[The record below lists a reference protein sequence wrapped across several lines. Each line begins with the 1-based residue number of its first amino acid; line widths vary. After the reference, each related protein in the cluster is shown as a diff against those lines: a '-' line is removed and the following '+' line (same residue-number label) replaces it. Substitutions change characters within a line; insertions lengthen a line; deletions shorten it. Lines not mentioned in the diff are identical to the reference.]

1 MTVNEHKDEFNAI
14 CNRNREL
21 KLQRDQMLEA
31 SFNASSQIRKQ
42 KELVERVRKEIEINS
57 SQGDQQAENRT
68 KTMDQM
74 EQTIAEHKHVTE
86 KRKEE
91 HLDIRWRQKKSIT
104 ELQEKLDIADETIS
118 LFQQSVSRL
127 EQFDK
132 KRQNRLEGR
141 I

>member
-1 MTVNEHKDEFNAI
+1 
-14 CNRNREL
+14 
-21 KLQRDQMLEA
+21 
-31 SFNASSQIRKQ
+31 
-42 KELVERVRKEIEINS
+42 
-57 SQGDQQAENRT
+57 
-68 KTMDQM
+68 
-74 EQTIAEHKHVTE
+74 VTD

-91 HLDIRWRQKKSIT
+91 HLDTRWRQKKTIT

-141 I
+141 IWMVENFLNESKLITEEDQPAEGLY